1 MAEIA
6 EDQDPQQKFRL
17 APPGWRWR
25 PVHFLPFVLDLISS
39 LMLVYLP
46 VLVGRIIDLHLAG
59 DTERAWQ
66 LMWWMVAIILYFAFN
81 ERAAWGITFRVVA
94 RLERDW
100 KLYIGQLMR
109 QSTQRDTGALIA
121 ILNKDSRSLSMLW
134 HPMLLASSSLG
145 VTVFG
150 TYQLW
155 RISPAVALVSLV
167 GLILTLGILTWI
179 SKVLEKHSDAFR
191 ETVGKS
197 TSKASDIASS
207 IRTILGLGAQNRM
220 MGRYRNTAQEV
231 YTAQLKLESVQT
243 WSFAARNFLV
253 GTVTMLAIA
262 FALRGVLQDGVW
274 MTDIPAGQLVTIV
287 GLVNTLTGPIWSV
300 EMLLFSWRNARVA
313 LKRVHR
319 LEADVKSAAQDDAN
333 EVHAR
338 SEGAYIDIPKT
349 DTVVHYINPRDH
361 QLTAQDYAEAL
372 TASLRKREAH
382 MSNTTPRRVLLS
394 EPNPMIFAGTLRD
407 HLQLGTAGLDD
418 ELMVELLKITDSEEI
433 AFRLG
438 GREPQA
444 YLQAEISSEG
454 TNLSGGQRQRL
465 ALARALAQQAEILV
479 LIEPLNSVDEPS
491 QKFILDRLETRAGR
505 GALSQFQQIYIVSTT
520 MEAERRIAAGHR
532 QPAYVRVQEVQE
544 AITASIQKV
553 EFIQVKDPQSVGLTV
568 QAKDGDYRGSTPTG
582 NPHR

>member
-121 ILNKDSRSLSMLW
+121 ILNKDSRTLSIMW
-134 HPMLLASSSLG
+134 QPMLLASSSLG

-167 GLILTLGILTWI
+167 GLLLTLGILTLI

-274 MTDIPAGQLVTIV
+274 MTGIPAGQLVTIV

-313 LKRVHR
+313 LKRVNR

-382 MSNTTPRRVLLS
+382 MSNNTPRRVLLS

-407 HLQLGTAGLDD
+407 HQQLGTAGLDD

-479 LIEPLNSVDEPS
+479 LTEPLNSVDEPS

>member
-1 MAEIA
+1 
-6 EDQDPQQKFRL
+6 
-17 APPGWRWR
+17 
-25 PVHFLPFVLDLISS
+25 
-39 LMLVYLP
+39 
-46 VLVGRIIDLHLAG
+46 
-59 DTERAWQ
+59 
-66 LMWWMVAIILYFAFN
+66 
-81 ERAAWGITFRVVA
+81 
-94 RLERDW
+94 
-100 KLYIGQLMR
+100 
-109 QSTQRDTGALIA
+109 
-121 ILNKDSRSLSMLW
+121 
-134 HPMLLASSSLG
+134 
-145 VTVFG
+145 
-150 TYQLW
+150 
-155 RISPAVALVSLV
+155 
-167 GLILTLGILTWI
+167 
-179 SKVLEKHSDAFR
+179 
-191 ETVGKS
+191 
-197 TSKASDIASS
+197 
-207 IRTILGLGAQNRM
+207 
-220 MGRYRNTAQEV
+220 
-231 YTAQLKLESVQT
+231 
-243 WSFAARNFLV
+243 
-253 GTVTMLAIA
+253 
-262 FALRGVLQDGVW
+262 

-333 EVHAR
+333 EIHAR

-382 MSNTTPRRVLLS
+382 MSNNTPRRVLLS

-479 LIEPLNSVDEPS
+479 LTEPLNSVDEPS

>member
-6 EDQDPQQKFRL
+6 EDQDRKQKFRL

-25 PVHFLPFVLDLISS
+25 PVHFLPFVFDLISS

-121 ILNKDSRSLSMLW
+121 ILNKDSRTLSIMW
-134 HPMLLASSSLG
+134 QPMLLASSSLG

-155 RISPAVALVSLV
+155 RINPAVALVSLV
-167 GLILTLGILTWI
+167 GLLLTLGILTWI

-220 MGRYRNTAQEV
+220 MGRYRHTAQEV
-231 YTAQLKLESVQT
+231 YSAQLKLESVQT

-313 LKRVHR
+313 LKRVNR
-319 LEADVKSAAQDDAN
+319 LEADVESAAQDDAN

-372 TASLRKREAH
+372 TASLRKREAQ
-382 MSNTTPRRVLLS
+382 MRNNTPRRVLLS

-418 ELMVELLKITDSEEI
+418 ELMIELLKITDSEEI

-479 LIEPLNSVDEPS
+479 LTEPLNSVDEPS
-491 QKFILDRLETRAGR
+491 QKFTLDGLETTAGR
-505 GALSQFQQIYIVSTT
+505 GVLAQLQQIYIISTT

-532 QPAYVRVQEVQE
+532 QPVTVSVQEVQE

-553 EFIQVKDPQSVGLTV
+553 ELTEVKDPHGLGLT
-568 QAKDGDYRGSTPTG
+568 ANEKEGDGRG
-582 NPHR
+582 

>member
-1 MAEIA
+1 
-6 EDQDPQQKFRL
+6 
-17 APPGWRWR
+17 
-25 PVHFLPFVLDLISS
+25 
-39 LMLVYLP
+39 
-46 VLVGRIIDLHLAG
+46 
-59 DTERAWQ
+59 
-66 LMWWMVAIILYFAFN
+66 
-81 ERAAWGITFRVVA
+81 
-94 RLERDW
+94 
-100 KLYIGQLMR
+100 
-109 QSTQRDTGALIA
+109 
-121 ILNKDSRSLSMLW
+121 MLW

-167 GLILTLGILTWI
+167 GLLLTLGILTWI

-382 MSNTTPRRVLLS
+382 MSNNTPRRVLLS

-479 LIEPLNSVDEPS
+479 LTEPLNSVDEPS